1 MIFRLIES
9 YLVEDIA
16 AVKKQYSHVPE
27 EDFDRII
34 RLDPTFDEN
43 RDSVGKYGKWLLG
56 LYKKDNPLNS
66 DIDISKMLSLYDA
79 TVKDRAKKIEKDTG
93 KFRSLSDMET
103 AIENAGEAELSDRQ
117 KLRQRQANKDYD
129 LVFEN
134 DDWAIFVPNTWEAD
148 VNLGKGTSWCT
159 ADSREEFGKKYYDN
173 YLSHGG
179 KYYVIMNKHDKSEK
193 YQFHFET
200 EQFMDKHDDEID
212 VGEFCNENGL
222 SEFFEKEGYEVS
234 DYHNL
239 EQIIIDIYND
249 INGGETLY
257 LTELQTL
264 GNIYG
269 DELGV
274 YDLLSLYDFV
284 NSDCSMEDVYNDSDG
299 YLDAFYNACGYVGLE
314 VSEEAN
320 VEYIYNA
327 LVQTIDN
334 YCYDAFYLE
343 DLVGEEP
350 ISDLP
355 IIVNGDKIISNI
367 RRDDIEVVVRDEVEG
382 DDVRDFDDFVK
393 VARGYLESRNHHI
406 PDNISD
412 DFICILFINH
422 LMRGTMVSYIDIPYI
437 LEMYVNECLRN
448 EVSEF
453 LDYYYIEMRRH
464 GEIPENVD
472 ETYKEEILNKL
483 FQFQE
488 E

>member
-66 DIDISKMLSLYDA
+66 DIDISKMLSLYDT
-79 TVKDRAKKIEKDTG
+79 TVKDRTKKIEKDTG

-200 EQFMDKHDDEID
+200 EQFMDADDEGID

-222 SEFFEKEGYEVS
+222 SEFFEKEGYNVGDYSISKDEILS
-234 DYHNL
+234 D
-239 EQIIIDIYND
+239 IDN
-249 INGGETLY
+249 N
-257 LTELQTL
+257 
-264 GNIYG
+264 
-269 DELGV
+269 
-274 YDLLSLYDFV
+274 YDLSVEDLRALSLIYQEDVFDLLFLYDFINQNNTSIEDIFDNEADYIEILKEVAEKQSITISDEMNEDYAYYALV
-284 NSDCSMEDVYNDSDG
+284 NTINDEVVHNFYLRDIVPEKPISGLPLRVNCDDIAIAVDDYLISEWLDDIPSSDWSLSILGEIARIYQGIEIEGDISDNTAILLDVGAWGPVYSNIDMRDVLVTLIENCLEDYYDTFCN
-299 YLDAFYNACGYVGLE
+299 
-314 VSEEAN
+314 
-320 VEYIYNA
+320 EYIG
-327 LVQTIDN
+327 QMIDH
-334 YCYDAFYLE
+334 DA
-343 DLVGEEP
+343 D
-350 ISDLP
+350 
-355 IIVNGDKIISNI
+355 
-367 RRDDIEVVVRDEVEG
+367 
-382 DDVRDFDDFVK
+382 
-393 VARGYLESRNHHI
+393 ARGKEY
-406 PDNISD
+406 D
-412 DFICILFINH
+412 DLKK
-422 LMRGTMVSYIDIPYI
+422 
-437 LEMYVNECLRN
+437 YVHSIFDSL
-448 EVSEF
+448 
-453 LDYYYIEMRRH
+453 
-464 GEIPENVD
+464 
-472 ETYKEEILNKL
+472 T
-483 FQFQE
+483 
-488 E
+488 